1 MNATPIS
8 PMDRMKP
15 FQYLYFIVM
24 HKLKKLLAQDK
35 GRVFH
40 FDTSMVDP
48 KLGLDKT
55 LYYLT
60 NLNIDFYNP
69 LQNANEPGWSQR
81 GKISGST
88 DMSVADQV
96 VNYINI
102 LAAIDQQISEVSGV
116 NPQREGNIA
125 ANEAVTNAQA
135 NVQMSAVSTA
145 VYFEAHDKLW
155 EHILNSLLSVAQ
167 TCFKHSSITK
177 QFILDDLSIATLDFT
192 PDSLSNS
199 SFGVFVTSSPKEFET
214 FNSLKGLAQAL
225 IQTDKAKFSDII
237 AMLQASSTEE
247 LKREILKS
255 EKNSQEAEQ
264 QQYQVQKEM
273 QQADQA
279 FQFEYQARELDTK
292 VQVAEIQSFA
302 RQANQDINNDNIP
315 DQLEIEELRA
325 NIALKSRK
333 LDLDEKKLKQE
344 KELREKE
351 IAAKK
356 SSRAIS

>member
-145 VYFEAHDKLW
+145 VYFEAHDKL
-155 EHILNSLLSVAQ
+155 
-167 TCFKHSSITK
+167 
-177 QFILDDLSIATLDFT
+177 
-192 PDSLSNS
+192 
-199 SFGVFVTSSPKEFET
+199 
-214 FNSLKGLAQAL
+214 
-225 IQTDKAKFSDII
+225 
-237 AMLQASSTEE
+237 
-247 LKREILKS
+247 
-255 EKNSQEAEQ
+255 
-264 QQYQVQKEM
+264 
-273 QQADQA
+273 
-279 FQFEYQARELDTK
+279 
-292 VQVAEIQSFA
+292 
-302 RQANQDINNDNIP
+302 
-315 DQLEIEELRA
+315 
-325 NIALKSRK
+325 
-333 LDLDEKKLKQE
+333 
-344 KELREKE
+344 
-351 IAAKK
+351 
-356 SSRAIS
+356 

>member
-1 MNATPIS
+1 M
-8 PMDRMKP
+8 
-15 FQYLYFIVM
+15 
-24 HKLKKLLAQDK
+24 
-35 GRVFH
+35 
-40 FDTSMVDP
+40 
-48 KLGLDKT
+48 
-55 LYYLT
+55 
-60 NLNIDFYNP
+60 
-69 LQNANEPGWSQR
+69 
-81 GKISGST
+81 
-88 DMSVADQV
+88 
-96 VNYINI
+96 
-102 LAAIDQQISEVSGV
+102 
-116 NPQREGNIA
+116 
-125 ANEAVTNAQA
+125 
-135 NVQMSAVSTA
+135 
-145 VYFEAHDKLW
+145 
-155 EHILNSLLSVAQ
+155 
-167 TCFKHSSITK
+167 
-177 QFILDDLSIATLDFT
+177 SIATLDFT

-247 LKREILKS
+247 LKREILQS
-255 EKNSQEAEQ
+255 EKNSQLAEQ